1 MVVLEDFTR
10 TSGIHNSPGEG
21 FVEHCRRCGRSGF
34 EQHFPHGE
42 PIVVHSQISE
52 VLGDG
57 MRVEPQDCCA
67 IPRT

>member
-10 TSGIHNSPGEG
+10 ISAIQSGY
-21 FVEHCRRCGRSGF
+21 VECCQRCGRAGI
-34 EQHFPHGE
+34 EQHFADGE
-42 PIVVHSQISE
+42 PVVVHSQISE

>member
-10 TSGIHNSPGEG
+10 ISAIQSGY
-21 FVEHCRRCGRSGF
+21 VERCPRCGRAGV
-34 EQHFPHGE
+34 EQHAADGE
-42 PIVVHSQISE
+42 PVVVHSEISE

-67 IPRT
+67 VART

>member
-1 MVVLEDFTR
+1 MVVLEDLTR
-10 TSGIHNSPGEG
+10 ISAIQAGY
-21 FVEHCRRCGRSGF
+21 VERCPRCGRTGI
-34 EQHFPHGE
+34 EQHAADGASV
-42 PIVVHSQISE
+42 VVHSEISE